1 MPGATSR
8 PAVLLGA
15 AALAGA
21 LAMTAAQAA
30 TFVYVGNA
38 ESNDIHVF
46 ALDAKSGGLTEVEKV
61 AIPGLAKAGPT
72 TPMAVSPDK
81 RVLHVGTRGEPLTV
95 SSFSIDAKTG
105 KLTHLGNAA
114 LPDSMAYVATD
125 RSGRYLLSASY
136 GGHKL
141 AVSPIEAGKV
151 GPAQQIV
158 ETAPNAH
165 VDPDRPG
172 EPLRPGD
179 EPRRRHRQPVPLRR
193 RDREALAERPTRRE
207 GQGQGRSAP
216 LRLPPR
222 RQARLSPE
230 RARRLGRSSSTTM
243 PRRGS
248 SRRSRASASCRPAS
262 TASPGRRICTSRP
275 TASSSMRASAPPR
288 RLPPSRSMPRTAR

>member
-1 MPGATSR
+1 MSATPR
-8 PAVLLGA
+8 
-15 AALAGA
+15 
-21 LAMTAAQAA
+21 A
-30 TFVYVGNA
+30 TTFTC
-38 ESNDIHVF
+38 F

-61 AIPGLAKAGPT
+61 AIPGLTKAGPT

-136 GGHKL
+136 GGHKV

-165 VDPDRPG
+165 AILTDPANRYVLATSLGGDIVNQYRFDAATGKLSPNDPPAAKVKDKAGPRHFVFHPG
-172 EPLRPGD
+172 
-179 EPRRRHRQPVPLRR
+179 
-193 RDREALAERPTRRE
+193 
-207 GQGQGRSAP
+207 
-216 LRLPPR
+216 
-222 RQARLSPE
+222 RQARLSPQ

-248 SRRSRASASCRPAS
+248 SRRSRASAPCRPAS